1 MKQEHLSSQPRSKS
15 LFLRRVKSYFDANE
29 FERVI
34 DIIEPSSILE
44 KEIASM
50 WLLSGILCL
59 QKSRQDSTRFQFTSA
74 SSTSKSKTSQAINKD
89 NASVDWARF
98 EEHAASLHSKF
109 SNDSIICFLYALLL
123 RLRESSS
130 PGGFDHVQ
138 DLLVTAIKL
147 NQYNWAAW
155 LELSCLSIPAHIDDQ
170 LKLMELYQY
179 YSIEKS
185 TREKSSLNETLATL
199 RNLRNQFPDWNYISV
214 KLGTL
219 LHDQREF
226 KESATIFAASRN
238 RDKFSIAGMDVYSN
252 CLYVNEQL
260 SDLSD
265 LAHFW
270 ISTNPNACETNVIAG
285 NYFSLK
291 SDHEKASLFFKRA
304 TVIDPKNTNAWLL
317 LGHELIELRNP
328 SAALAAY
335 KSAIESDSNDPRCW
349 YSIGQLFE
357 LINQHAFAVYYHNKA
372 LEIDATDSR
381 ILRALSSCYEK
392 LGRSDEASKCDKKVS
407 EFIKGL

>member
-1 MKQEHLSSQPRSKS
+1 M
-15 LFLRRVKSYFDANE
+15 
-29 FERVI
+29 I
-34 DIIEPSSILE
+34 DVIEPSSIYD
-44 KEIASM
+44 KEVAAI
-50 WLLSGILCL
+50 WLLSGILSL
-59 QKSRQDSTRFQFTSA
+59 QKSKQDLTRFQFTSG
-74 SSTSKSKTSQAINKD
+74 SSTSKSKTSQAISKD
-89 NASVDWARF
+89 NTSVDWARF
-98 EEHAASLHSKF
+98 EESAVSLHSKY

-123 RLRESSS
+123 RFRESSGS
-130 PGGFDHVQ
+130 GQSDHVQ

-155 LELSCLSIPAHIDDQ
+155 LELSTIPLPSHVDDQ
-170 LKLMELYQY
+170 LKLMELYQFY
-179 YSIEKS
+179 KIEK
-185 TREKSSLNETLATL
+185 RIWEKSSLNETLVTL
-199 RNLRNQFPDWNYISV
+199 RNLHTQYPDWTYVSV

-219 LHDQREF
+219 LHDLRKF
-226 KESATIFAASRN
+226 KESSTIFATSRN
-238 RDKFSIAGMDVYSN
+238 RDKFSITGMDVYSN

-260 SDLSD
+260 TELSD

-270 ISTNPNACETNVIAG
+270 ISTNPNACETNVICG

-291 SDHEKASLFFKRA
+291 SDHEKAVLFFKRA
-304 TVIDPKNTNAWLL
+304 TVIDPKNINAWLL

-335 KSAIESDSNDPRCW
+335 KSAIESDAKDPRCW

-372 LEIDATDSR
+372 LELDGSDSR

-392 LGRSDEASKCDKKVS
+392 LGRTDEGNKCDKTIT
-407 EFIKGL
+407 ELTKGL